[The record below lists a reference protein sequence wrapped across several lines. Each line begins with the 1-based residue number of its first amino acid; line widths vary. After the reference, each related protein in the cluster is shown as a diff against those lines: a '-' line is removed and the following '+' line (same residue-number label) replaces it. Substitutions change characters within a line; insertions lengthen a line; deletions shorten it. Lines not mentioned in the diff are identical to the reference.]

1 MSYAHSHT
9 KSGAVFYY
17 KIDSS
22 GKKKR
27 VPADQVPA
35 SVKKSSKPQKPVA
48 CTPKKAVTKKPAAK
62 KPAAKPKKA
71 ATRKPVA
78 KKPATKPKK
87 AVAKPKKVVAK
98 KASAKPKKTAT
109 KKTVTKKAPSR
120 AKKAKVV
127 TTRNVEYVPAKSKF
141 DPAYVNKM
149 FVKYNKLIETTPLDE
164 FRALVAT
171 LKNNI
176 VNSNALTEE
185 QRNRYSKKASDLQ
198 ERKRKMD
205 AKALKAAEHSTRGC
219 GDVVYETRNWGPE
232 HKTRGCGM
240 VEHSTRH
247 HDMAYGTRAA
257 HWGDTAH
264 AMRGMCGA

>member
-48 CTPKKAVTKKPAAK
+48 CTPQKVAAK
-62 KPAAKPKKA
+62 KPATKPKKA
-71 ATRKPVA
+71 ATRKPVV
-78 KKPATKPKK
+78 KKTATKPKK
-87 AVAKPKKVVAK
+87 VVAKPKKTVAK

-109 KKTVTKKAPSR
+109 KKTVAKKAPSR
-120 AKKAKVV
+120 AKKAKAV